1 MKRLPHTPM
10 LDKSLLLQ
18 ELNRISHELF
28 IDDKP
33 AYDLAQKVWK
43 KICADP
49 LFIHKVKQVDAPWP
63 VPTWDDQLCKTIPVA
78 VPEKNYT
85 VVSVDGSQIYPDR
98 HQGVS
103 CYLINIGTVAFRYG
117 TDNPVTLSSTPY
129 VFTDGEEELQVSTQ
143 LVNGKRQELELRGG
157 VEFVQGGELLLFD
170 GSLIFWHLEAQDPLL
185 KQVFLPKYLASLF
198 VLYQKRILTASY
210 ISAPRSREL
219 VNLVRLE
226 LCDFDTNNTQAFSSI
241 ERLVDATIGS
251 FFIPQNH
258 RSIVFKNH
266 SKIAQQYPD
275 QVCPYFFYINVG
287 NEIGRVEIPAWIA
300 LDDDATNQVASII
313 LDQCIKGRGY
323 PVAIAEAHEQAVVK
337 GPDREFFYH
346 VLTKMGIERERHT
359 NLSQKVIKKRGPTL

>member
-1 MKRLPHTPM
+1 M
-10 LDKSLLLQ
+10 LDKSLLIQ
-18 ELNRISHELF
+18 ELNRISDQLF

-33 AYDLAQKVWK
+33 AYQLAQKIWK

-63 VPTWDDQLCKTIPVA
+63 VPTWDDQLCRSIPVA
-78 VPEKNYT
+78 IPEKDYS

-103 CYLINIGTVAFRYG
+103 CYLINIGKVAFRYG
-117 TDNPVTLSSTPY
+117 ADNPVTLSCVPY
-129 VFTDGEEELQVSTQ
+129 VFTDGEEDLQVSTQ
-143 LVNGKRQELELRGG
+143 LVNSKRQELELLAGAES
-157 VEFVQGGELLLFD
+157 VTDNDLLLFD

-185 KQVFLPKYLASLF
+185 KQTFLPKYLASLF
-198 VLYQKRILTASY
+198 MLYQKRILTASY

-219 VNLVRLE
+219 VNLIRLE
-226 LCDFDTNNTQAFSSI
+226 LCDFDTNNTEACKPI
-241 ERLVDATIGS
+241 ERLVDAIIGS
-251 FFIPQNH
+251 FFIPEYH

-266 SKIAQQYPD
+266 SKISEQYPD
-275 QVCPYFFYINVG
+275 AVSPYFFYMNIG
-287 NEIGRVEIPAWIA
+287 SEIGRVEIPAWIA
-300 LDDDATNQVASII
+300 LDNAKTDHVASII